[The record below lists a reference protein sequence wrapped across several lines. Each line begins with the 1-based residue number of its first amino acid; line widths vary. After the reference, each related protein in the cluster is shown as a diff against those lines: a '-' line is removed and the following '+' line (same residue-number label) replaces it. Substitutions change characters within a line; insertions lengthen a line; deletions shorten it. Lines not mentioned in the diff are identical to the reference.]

1 MYPQAYL
8 WNHKDMACCEKIG
21 FPFRETKG
29 WAELC
34 VNYCKLYLFHT
45 DMVVNILDVV
55 LWKQRVGQK
64 HV

>member
-1 MYPQAYL
+1 
-8 WNHKDMACCEKIG
+8 MACCEKIG